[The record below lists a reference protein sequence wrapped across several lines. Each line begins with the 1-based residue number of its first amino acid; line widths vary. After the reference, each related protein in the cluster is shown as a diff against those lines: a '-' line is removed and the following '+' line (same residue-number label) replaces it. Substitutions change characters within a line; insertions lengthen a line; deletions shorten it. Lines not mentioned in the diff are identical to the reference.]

1 MRYLHT
7 MARVKGLEAVWLN
20 FKQILQ
26 QFRRATLPHE
36 ILGTPYSGPQYLRS
50 DLAQNIGW
58 L

>member
-1 MRYLHT
+1 